1 MTQRYMIAYICVFL
15 GFLLCPERVIFAAP
29 KDATPPPGPTLE
41 ILSTEP
47 KPDSFH
53 PLQLNNSTSALQL
66 SAFIVERMGHINE
79 ERNTLEMPLFETPV
93 AGYSSVR
100 HQLRLKP
107 GLRFSNGEPLTARDI
122 ASSYLRLR
130 LASVRP
136 EASTGLRVL
145 ARCFF
150 LLEQAEALDARTLEL
165 SFSRPVRGE
174 ELAPMLANLP
184 LFPDNA
190 SDELLLKGQAPTLG
204 PYHIAQSTEQRIELS
219 ANAYYPLGKPK
230 IERIL
235 LRYVSKSELSGLL
248 SISTAETPQ
257 ARLFLL
263 PPSLALATQPRLDL
277 QVRVAESRRVLVLGF
292 QQRAGSR
299 FHRNPEL
306 RQAIARLI
314 EREALLESVPMPD
327 WLRSPLV
334 GPYVPDR
341 RYEGLMKKLPQLK
354 YDPELARN
362 LLLKQGYVRSG
373 ESLRDARGQPLV
385 LSLAVDARVPS
396 GDVLAGVLRDRLTRE
411 GIELRSWTPPLVG
424 GADSGPDLVLQEWF
438 MDEDEGYTELLHSN
452 GIFNPLGLRD
462 PPLDKLLELERR
474 SMLLAS
480 RERYRRE
487 IQTRL
492 VELAAGLW
500 LWQRRDA
507 VVVQMPLGVAFK
519 TAAALDPYYLFRGV
533 HLWQLLTDG
542 PSTAQLPDQVPLSA
556 EPRP

>member
-1 MTQRYMIAYICVFL
+1 MLSMYVLFCVC
-15 GFLLCPERVIFAAP
+15 LCHGQASLAAA

-47 KPDSFH
+47 MPDSFH
-53 PLQLNNSTSALQL
+53 PLHLHNSTSALQL

-107 GLRFSNGEPLTARDI
+107 GLRFSNGEPLTAQDV

-150 LLEQAEALDARTLEL
+150 LLDQVEVLDARTLEL
-165 SFSRPVRGE
+165 TFSRPVRGE

-184 LFPDNA
+184 LFPHHV

-204 PYHIAQSTEQRIELS
+204 PYHVMQRTEQRTEQRIELS

-230 IERIL
+230 IEHIS
-235 LRYVSKSELSGLL
+235 LRYVSKPELSELLN
-248 SISTAETPQ
+248 ISTAETPQ
-257 ARLFLL
+257 PRLMLL

-341 RYEGLMKKLPQLK
+341 RYEGLMKTLPQLK

-385 LSLAVDARVPS
+385 LSLAVDERVPS

-411 GIELRSWTPPLVG
+411 GIELRRWTPPVVG
-424 GADSGPDLVLQEWF
+424 GLESGPDLVLQEWF

-452 GIFNPLGLRD
+452 GTYNPLGLRD
-462 PPLDKLLELERR
+462 PQLDKLLELERR

-542 PSTAQLPDQVPLSA
+542 PSTAQMPAQVPLSA